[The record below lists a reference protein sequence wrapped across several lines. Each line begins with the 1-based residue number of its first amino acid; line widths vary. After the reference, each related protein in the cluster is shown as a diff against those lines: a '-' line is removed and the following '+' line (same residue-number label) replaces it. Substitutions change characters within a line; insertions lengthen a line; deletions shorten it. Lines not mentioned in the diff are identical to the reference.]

1 MKRLFWRLT
10 MMFWT
15 VFCVVILS
23 FALTFYLNYE
33 KNYSQRLFEIDQDV
47 NVIGMRIDAN
57 IREYVRLVKS
67 EEYKLLKILKEN
79 LQLIES
85 LNNDDIERLINELG
99 ADASI
104 PLQED
109 RAFYLAYLKTID
121 IINDTLDQTKKLYR
135 EDYKIIDF
143 KFIPFYCHE
152 CNRERLQ
159 QKLNTL
165 DIVKMDENLYLV
177 NEEDGQNTT
186 WSVYQLVQYNDQILG
201 YISFSYETLKSEQFV
216 SQEERF
222 TRSLYYI
229 GNHLYNE
236 NNLPFEIQQK
246 LESAD
251 FEQASQI
258 LKDEGYYIN
267 RYISENN
274 NVKMIYYQLNRSLT
288 GSVLEETIS
297 LFEFSTILLI
307 FLFLLVSYIL
317 FVVIIRPCYLL
328 IEYVKRCGEGDYTVP
343 RNLSSIWKPSFLMVR
358 NAYLENERLLNVKD
372 KQSQELEFA
381 WKRALVASQ
390 AKTLFLA
397 KVSHE
402 LKTPLNAIK
411 GYIQLLKLSI
421 DQPKQRK
428 QLEIIEYSSDLL
440 LRHVNELLDFSMIE
454 DGKVKLGI
462 EKIDIFQTADKVEE
476 LFLVEAANKGIDF
489 NLIVDGKI
497 PHELYGDEGRIKQII
512 INLVSNAIKF
522 TESGEIRVSFE
533 LDYQNETDAYL
544 SIKVQD
550 TGKGIA
556 SHKLESIFEAFT
568 QENNTISRRFGGTG
582 LGLSISKRLAEAM
595 GGRLTVESV
604 VDVGSTFTL
613 FLPFSKY
620 LAEEDES

>member
-1 MKRLFWRLT
+1 MKRLFWNLT

-15 VFCVVILS
+15 LFCIVLLS
-23 FALTFYLNYE
+23 VALTFYLNYE

-47 NVIGMRIDAN
+47 NVIGMKIDAN

-79 LQLIES
+79 LKLIES
-85 LNNDDIERLINELG
+85 LNNDDIERLIDELG
-99 ADASI
+99 VGASI
-104 PLQED
+104 PPQED
-109 RAFYLAYLKTID
+109 RAFYLAYLKTIG
-121 IINDTLDQTKKLYR
+121 IINDTLDQTKKLYQ
-135 EDYKIIDF
+135 EDYENIDF
-143 KFIPFYCHE
+143 KVIPLYCRE
-152 CNRERLQ
+152 CNGEMLQ

-201 YISFSYETLKSEQFV
+201 YIRFSYEILTSEQFV

-251 FEQASQI
+251 FEEASRI

-288 GSVLEETIS
+288 RSVLEETIS

-317 FVVIIRPCYLL
+317 FTLIIRPCYLL
-328 IEYVKRCGEGDYTVP
+328 IEYVKRCGEGDYTIP
-343 RNLSSIWKPSFLMVR
+343 RNLSSTWKPSFLMVR

-372 KQSQELEFA
+372 NQSQELEFA

-454 DGKVKLGI
+454 DGEVKLGI

-497 PHELYGDEGRIKQII
+497 PHELYGDVGRIKQII